1 MARNVMPFTKR
12 DLEEIARRF
21 PTPFHIYDE
30 KAIRENA
37 RRLGMYGAYHHITV
51 AGIRRAETMKDY
63 FATLDFTRID
73 GFPV

>member
-1 MARNVMPFTKR
+1 MARKIMPFTKR

-30 KAIRENA
+30 KDIRENA
-37 RRLGMYGAYHHITV
+37 RRLRMYGAYHHITV
-51 AGIRRAETMKDY
+51 AGIRWAETTNDY

-73 GFPV
+73 SFPV